1 MTNHL
6 FSPLILPNGSF
17 LINRIAKAAMSENM
31 AGKGQL
37 PNERMARLY
46 KTFAKGGT
54 GLMITGN
61 VMVAPDALGEPGNI
75 VLQKNTDL
83 APFRRWAQSAQIQGG
98 QIWMQINHPGR
109 QVMADMGQP
118 GWAPSEVS
126 MNLGKHT
133 KLFAKPRT
141 LSEDQ
146 IKEIIQQFVD
156 TARQTEAA
164 GFNGVQIHAA
174 HGYLLS
180 QFLSPLTNL
189 RQDQWGGSLHNRAR
203 LLIEVVKAVKAVVGP
218 KFCVS
223 VKLNS
228 ADFQRG
234 GFSSTDALEV
244 VKMLNDY
251 AIDLVELSG
260 GNYESPALAG
270 ETSDDSTLA
279 REAYFLDFATEIA
292 KVAKMPI
299 MTTGGIR
306 RQVIAEKVLSQGIA
320 MVGIATALAM
330 DPYLPK
336 AWQDGKLKD
345 GLRPELD
352 IKDKAVKGLVG
363 LAYMERQLQRIGAG
377 KNPNPSINPIFTLIR
392 HLIRNK
398 LLTYSYLSWSK
409 SFAK

>member
-6 FSPLILPNGSF
+6 FSPLVLPNGAF
-17 LINRIAKAAMSENM
+17 LPNRIAKAAMSENM
-31 AGKGQL
+31 AGSGQL
-37 PNERMARLY
+37 PDERMAHLY
-46 KTFAKGGT
+46 KTFAKGGA

-61 VMVAPDALGEPGNI
+61 VMIAPLALGEPGNI
-75 VLQKNTDL
+75 VLQRNTDL
-83 APFRRWAQSAQIQGG
+83 APFRRWAQSARTHGG
-98 QIWMQINHPGR
+98 HIWMQINHPGR

-118 GWAPSEVS
+118 GWAPSEVA
-126 MNLGKHT
+126 MNLGKHS
-133 KLFAKPRT
+133 KLFAKPQV
-141 LSEDQ
+141 LNEDK
-146 IKEIIQQFVD
+146 IKQIIQQFAN
-156 TARQTEAA
+156 TARQAEAA
-164 GFNGVQIHAA
+164 EFNGVQIHAA
-174 HGYLLS
+174 HGYLIS

-189 RQDQWGGSLHNRAR
+189 RQDQWGGSLLNRAR
-203 LLIEVVKAVKAVVGP
+203 LLIEVVKAVKAVVDP
-218 KFCVS
+218 KFCIS

-234 GFSSTDALEV
+234 GFNSTDALEV

-292 KVAKMPI
+292 KVAGMPI

-306 RQVIAEKVLSQGIA
+306 RRVIAEKVLNQGVA

-336 AWQDGKLKD
+336 AWQEGKFKD

-352 IKDKAVKGLVG
+352 FKDKAVKGLIG

-377 KNPNPSINPIFTLIR
+377 KTPNPSINPIFSLIR

-398 LLTYSYLSWSK
+398 ALTHRYLSW
-409 SFAK
+409 AKKAS